1 MQRVLLID
9 HHDARRETR
18 EALLEQA
25 GYEVVTAESFAA
37 VEGRLREVGF
47 DLVIVAVK
55 GNADRESLAYSQ
67 RLRAAS
73 PKLPIL
79 ALSDRGIFL
88 PKESLL
94 TVLES
99 GQPLQLIAAVARL
112 LVASAHVRNNVS
124 SKKPPNSADAMQT
137 KKINSAPGKSGARG
151 RSPTD

>member
-18 EALLEQA
+18 EALLQQA

-112 LVASAHVRNNVS
+112 LLASTHLRNNAS
-124 SKKPPNSADAMQT
+124 GKKPPNSA
-137 KKINSAPGKSGARG
+137 GAAETRKPALEAG
-151 RSPTD
+151 SVPPRKQK